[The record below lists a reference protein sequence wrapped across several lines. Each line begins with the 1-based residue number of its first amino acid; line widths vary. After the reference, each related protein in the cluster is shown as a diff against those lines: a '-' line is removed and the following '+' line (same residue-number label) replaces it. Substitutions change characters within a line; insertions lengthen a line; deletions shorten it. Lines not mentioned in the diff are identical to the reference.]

1 MTTIICAAAAFAA
14 LALVFAVQNFLLL
27 TSSSLVYL
35 YEALSALELYAS
47 LCLLYFSIGIY
58 EQKARKHFRFLFA
71 KVFWPALFYSLAVIF
86 NFDFNAL
93 TLATSLASFVLIA
106 ASSFAIILSLLYKQP
121 ASCDAAAAN
130 LLSKRE
136 REVAA
141 LLLQGKT
148 SQETADALFVS
159 LATIKTHVQRIYQK
173 TGARNRAQLA
183 LFMQNHPFG

>member
-1 MTTIICAAAAFAA
+1 MTTIICAAAAFAG

-47 LCLLYFSIGIY
+47 LCLLYFSIRIY
-58 EQKARKHFRFLFA
+58 EQKTRKHFRFLFA
-71 KVFWPALFYSLAVIF
+71 KVFWPALFYSLAIIF
-86 NFDFNAL
+86 NLDFNAL

-106 ASSFAIILSLLYKQP
+106 ASAFAIILSLLYKQP
-121 ASCDAAAAN
+121 ASCDAAAESV
-130 LLSKRE
+130 LSKRE
-136 REVAA
+136 REVTA

>member
-1 MTTIICAAAAFAA
+1 
-14 LALVFAVQNFLLL
+14 
-27 TSSSLVYL
+27 
-35 YEALSALELYAS
+35 
-47 LCLLYFSIGIY
+47 
-58 EQKARKHFRFLFA
+58 FA
-71 KVFWPALFYSLAVIF
+71 KVFWPALFYSLAIIF
-86 NFDFNAL
+86 NLDFNAL

-106 ASSFAIILSLLYKQP
+106 ASAFSIILSLINKQP
-121 ASCDAAAAN
+121 ASCGAAAAN

-173 TGARNRAQLA
+173 TGARNRVQLA

>member
-1 MTTIICAAAAFAA
+1 MTKNIFCASTFFA
-14 LALVFAVQNFLLL
+14 
-27 TSSSLVYL
+27 
-35 YEALSALELYAS
+35 ALELYAS
-47 LCLLYFSIGIY
+47 LCLFYFSLRIY
-58 EQKARKHFRFLFA
+58 EQKAKKNFRFLFA
-71 KVFWPALFYSLAVIF
+71 KVFWPALLYSIAVLC

-93 TLATSLASFVLIA
+93 TLAATVA
-106 ASSFAIILSLLYKQP
+106 SLLLIS
-121 ASCDAAAAN
+121 ASLVVMALSFFRKKTAYSKLPSSP

-173 TGARNRAQLA
+173 TGVRNRAELA
-183 LFMQNHPFG
+183 LFMQNHTFG